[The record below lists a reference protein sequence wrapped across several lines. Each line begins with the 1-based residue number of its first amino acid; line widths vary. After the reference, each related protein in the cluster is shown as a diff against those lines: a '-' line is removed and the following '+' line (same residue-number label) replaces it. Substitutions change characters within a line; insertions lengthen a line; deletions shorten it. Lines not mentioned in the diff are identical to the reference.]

1 MQHFME
7 QAVQHKADLAFATS
21 GASGVLAWID
31 QATVVVDFAAGI
43 VAVITGCLA
52 IAWYISRFIR
62 QHRDKD
68 GE

>member
-7 QAVQHKADLAFATS
+7 QVVQHKADVAMAAS
-21 GASGVLAWID
+21 GASGLLAWID

-52 IAWYISRFIR
+52 AAWYISRFIR
-62 QHRDKD
+62 QHREKD